1 MKEEKILKK
10 VDKLLKLYGV
20 EDGERE
26 KFLLDLK
33 DKKYDDQEDIEE
45 VAEGEEEIEEPVES
59 EEPVEEESTEVLEE
73 EPSEPVGE
81 EEPVEEEVGEE
92 VEEPVGEE
100 LPIEQVEEPLPE
112 QPVEQP
118 SEQPMEQPPME
129 QPVMEQ
135 PQQPDQSEDLQNT
148 IDGLQARIDALEDL
162 VKKLG
167 TPVEESVGVE
177 PRNPSGESLQESEFD
192 RINRL
197 RRGR

>member
-26 KFLLDLK
+26 KFLIDLK
-33 DKKYDDQEDIEE
+33 DKKYDDQEEIEE
-45 VAEGEEEIEEPVES
+45 VAEGEEEIEEPIES
-59 EEPVEEESTEVLEE
+59 EEPVEEESTENLEE

-81 EEPVEEEVGEE
+81 EEPVEEVGEDA
-92 VEEPVGEE
+92 EEPVGEE
-100 LPIEQVEEPLPE
+100 LPVEDVEEPLPE
-112 QPVEQP
+112 QPMEEQPQPVEQP
-118 SEQPMEQPPME
+118 VEQPMMD
-129 QPVMEQ
+129 Q
-135 PQQPDQSEDLQNT
+135 PQQPDQSEDMQKT
-148 IDGLQARIDALEDL
+148 IDGLQARIDALEEL

-167 TPVEESVGVE
+167 TPVEETVGVE

>member
-45 VAEGEEEIEEPVES
+45 VAEGEEEIEEPNES

-81 EEPVEEEVGEE
+81 EEPVEEEVDEE

-118 SEQPMEQPPME
+118 ME
-129 QPVMEQ
+129 QPVMDQ